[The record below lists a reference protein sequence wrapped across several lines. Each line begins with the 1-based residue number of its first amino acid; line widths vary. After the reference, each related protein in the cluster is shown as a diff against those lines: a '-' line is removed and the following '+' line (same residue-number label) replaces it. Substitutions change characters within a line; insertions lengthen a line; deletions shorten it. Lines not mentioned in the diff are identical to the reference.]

1 MKMIKKALL
10 TSLLTAGL
18 GLAITSQAAVTARM
32 GTSLPDTHPQTLGAN
47 KFAELVE
54 EKTGGEVKVQVF
66 SNGIL
71 GNDVN
76 MTSMLQAGTLAFT
89 APSTATLASLNPN
102 FSIVSLPFQ
111 FDDSEHADAVLDG
124 PAGRDLLASLDDKG
138 LVGLEFWENG
148 FRHITNS
155 RRPVQTA
162 EDVEGLKIRTMQNE
176 LYIDM
181 FNGLGANAVPM
192 PVNELFTALETRTV
206 DGQENPYSVIDTKR
220 FFEVQQY
227 LSQTAHAYDAQVLIG
242 SKSFLDSLSDEQRQA
257 VREAAR
263 EATLYQRQAS
273 RELNASL
280 LAELSDKMA
289 INEVPLE
296 QRRAMGERLAP
307 VIEAHRKALGEDFV
321 AAFEKALADAR

>member
-76 MTSMLQAGTLAFT
+76 MTSMLQAGTLAVT

-138 LVGLEFWENG
+138 LVGFEFWENG

>member
-1 MKMIKKALL
+1 MISAKHILLASALV
-10 TSLLTAGL
+10 AGL
-18 GLAITSQAAVTARM
+18 GLGGTSQAAVTARM
-32 GTSLPDTHPQTLGAN
+32 GTSLPDTHPQTLGA
-47 KFAELVE
+47 KRFAELVE
-54 EKTGGEVKVQVF
+54 EKTDGEVKVQVF

-89 APSTATLASLNPN
+89 APSTATLASLNPH

-124 PAGRDLLASLDDKG
+124 PAGRDLLASLADKG
-138 LVGLEFWENG
+138 LVGYEFWENG

-155 RRPVQTA
+155 RRAVEA
-162 EDVEGLKIRTMQNE
+162 ADDVEGLKIRTMQNE

-206 DGQENPYSVIDTKR
+206 DGQENPYSVIESKR

-242 SKSFLDSLSDEQRQA
+242 SASFLDGLTDDQREA
-257 VREAAR
+257 IAEAAR

-273 RELNASL
+273 RELNDRL
-280 LAELSDKMA
+280 LAELSDKMTVNA
-289 INEVPLE
+289 VPLE

-307 VIEAHRKALGEDFV
+307 VIEAHRDALAADFV
-321 AAFEKALADAR
+321 ADFDKALAEAR